1 MWDRLKTA
9 ASENLKP
16 SEERGAEDVAAQPAS
31 PAPPAAPASVHRQV
45 AYDNRK
51 QMEQLLPY
59 IRPHETLLAVFD
71 MRGGGTGFLGIT
83 SKRLIVY
90 DKAFFGKRTAMV
102 TIPFNKVSRI
112 ASEDDAGGMFSLNT
126 FRSSKLVVWA
136 GSESY
141 EFEFRGIDKAHRAY
155 ELMVDAVI

>member
-9 ASENLKP
+9 ANESLKP
-16 SEERGAEDVAAQPAS
+16 SEDRPGEDAPAQPTA
-31 PAPPAAPASVHRQV
+31 PAAVAPAHRQV
-45 AYDNRK
+45 AYDNKR

-59 IRPHETLLAVFD
+59 IRPHEVLMAVFD
-71 MRGGGTGFLGIT
+71 MKGGGTGFLGIT
-83 SKRLIVY
+83 NKRLIVY

-112 ASEDDAGGMFSLNT
+112 ASEDDAGGMFSMNT
-126 FRSSKLVVWA
+126 YRSSKLVVWA

-141 EFEFRGIDKAHRAY
+141 EFEFRGVDKAHRAY
-155 ELMVDAVI
+155 ELMVDAIV

>member
-9 ASENLKP
+9 ANENLKP
-16 SEERGAEDVAAQPAS
+16 YEERSAEAAPGQPAP
-31 PAPPAAPASVHRQV
+31 PAPPAAAASGHHQV

-59 IRPHETLLAVFD
+59 IRPHETLMAVFD

-83 SKRLIVY
+83 NKRLIVY

-112 ASEDDAGGMFSLNT
+112 ASEDDAGGMFSVNT

-141 EFEFRGIDKAHRAY
+141 EFEFRGVDKAHRAY
-155 ELMVDAVI
+155 EMMVDAIV